1 MSRRNVVPQPN
12 ASVIDGFYDPST
24 GELRLQLDKPLAR
37 EGSTNCAFVM
47 DASGSMAPHYRR
59 PRLGLKPSNV
69 ENFIRQAGAFV
80 ANYDSDHGV
89 QVYLCCLG
97 DGTGV
102 QDLGN
107 FPQDGLEKLRIDS
120 PNLGGGT
127 YILPALQR
135 VVKEVVM
142 DSRADYGFIVLP
154 TDGEIHDLGE
164 LRYGPNKQLLAKSG
178 IKGWAYDMAHAI
190 QAKRHAPFK
199 IVLIGFDNANEQQME
214 ELDNLD
220 TDTPIDIFN
229 ALFVAD
235 LAGAMDALDSEA
247 VNNEFTISSGGYLEA
262 NGQPVVQ
269 FETGV
274 PQRIDATVP
283 PGLSMITVVLREG
296 AETERLDV
304 QLPR

>member
-1 MSRRNVVPQPN
+1 MSRRNIVPQPS

-24 GELRLQLDKPLAR
+24 GELRVQLDMPLAR
-37 EGSTNCAFVM
+37 EGTTNCAFVM
-47 DASGSMAPHYRR
+47 DASASMAAHYRR
-59 PRLGLKPSNV
+59 PRFGTKPSDV
-69 ENFIRQAGAFV
+69 ESFIRQAGAFV

-107 FPQDGLEKLRIDS
+107 FPQDGLEGLRIDS
-120 PNLGGGT
+120 PNLGSGT

-135 VVKEVVM
+135 VVKEIVN
-142 DSRADYGFIVLP
+142 DSGADYGFIILP

-178 IKGWAYDMAHAI
+178 IKGWAYDMAHLV
-190 QAKRHAPFK
+190 QAKQHAPFK
-199 IVLIGFDNANEQQME
+199 IVLVGFDNASERQME

-229 ALFVAD
+229 AFFVSD

-247 VNNEFTISSGGYLEA
+247 VNSEFTICSSGYLEA

-296 AETERLDV
+296 SETQRLDV